1 MTFALLLS
9 FLALQRIAL
18 AKLTVEMMEEAR
30 TELKSGKNSTSDL
43 PNFIVIFPDDM
54 GWNDAYY
61 NEGLTPYET
70 KNMDLLAAYGTKL
83 TTYYSAPGCV
93 AARCAMLTG
102 RNTLRNGCH
111 EAAGDTYWGLNLNE
125 VLIPEVLK
133 SSGYHSVLYGKW
145 HLGYYSWQHHP
156 MLRGFDEFQGFLGGG
171 VGHYDHCDNGV
182 YDWWNGTNINTG
194 AMGTYQPFIVQDLMY
209 DLIQKRSEGSLK
221 KPFFAML
228 PMLLPHP
235 DYEAPKNYSDQFAD
249 DWGEESSMSMWLSE
263 LAVLDDLVG
272 NMFEYCYEAGILDNT
287 YIIFAGDH
295 SAENFSP
302 EDVPYS
308 RSYPF
313 YGSKGQIW
321 DGGIRTPAFIYN
333 PSMSGMDITS
343 PTSVSDWLPTIAE
356 LAGVASCNLPYL
368 DGISLVTVWEDDLE
382 SNDERMLLVNV
393 DPDCGGCDGRRR
405 IEERLQRVEGEWKL
419 RRQDED
425 KEDRNS
431 GSNEHS
437 SEGDR
442 ESGEKED
449 HDNGPTA
456 AIRYKDFK
464 LLVNCVDWD
473 GGINGDVY
481 FFNLSENVNES
492 AATNYWDD
500 GFADDDMEEV
510 FWMML
515 TELQAYA
522 EDGYPNCP
530 EWNEGVYCPDCENEC
545 STSQVDGYDTV
556 RPWANCS
563 LVYVGG
569 GLERHYVDEDYAWEC
584 SSYCTD
590 AYEGDI
596 PEGVSYNR
604 AEGSNTYAPTATQSI
619 ETTEEPTL
627 EPTADI
633 YETTEEPT
641 LEPTITFEPTPKVT
655 TETLNTTLEPTTET
669 LNTTLEPTTETTNLN
684 IEHQDNNGGK
694 TTTIIASTVG
704 VSFFAVAILALCVK
718 NRSSYKRVESTS
730 FKDLQLSNKKPLPNC
745 QGPKE
750 KHSLISQTD
759 GRLPESKELYGAIPT
774 NLIPVDYLKRK
785 SSEDDH
791 SAKRGMTV
799 D

>member
-1 MTFALLLS
+1 MTFAFLLF
-9 FLALQRIAL
+9 FLAPQRIAL
-18 AKLTVEMMEEAR
+18 AKLTVKVMEEAR
-30 TELKSGKNSTSDL
+30 TEVRASKNSASDL

-93 AARCAMLTG
+93 AARCAILTG

-111 EAAGDTYWGLNLNE
+111 EAAGDTYWALNLNE
-125 VLIPEVLK
+125 VLIPEILK
-133 SSGYHSVLYGKW
+133 SSDYHSVLYGKW

-171 VGHYDHCDNGV
+171 VGHYDHFENGL

-194 AMGTYQPFIVQDLMY
+194 AMGTYQPFIVQDLMHE
-209 DLIQKRSEGSLK
+209 LIQKRSEGSLK

-235 DYEAPKNYSDQFAD
+235 EYEAPKNYSDQFAD

-295 SAENFSP
+295 SGENFSP

-333 PSMSGMDITS
+333 PSMSGLEITS
-343 PTSVSDWLPTIAE
+343 PTSVADWLPTIAE
-356 LAGVASCNLPYL
+356 LADVASCNLPYL
-368 DGISLVTVWEDDLE
+368 DGISLVTLWEDDLE

-405 IEERLQRVEGEWKL
+405 IEERLHRVEGGRKV
-419 RRQDED
+419 RRRDED
-425 KEDRNS
+425 MDDQNDNSADRD
-431 GSNEHS
+431 GE
-437 SEGDR
+437 SE
-442 ESGEKED
+442 EKDD
-449 HDNGPTA
+449 HDHGPTA
-456 AIRYKDFK
+456 AIRYRDYK
-464 LLVNCVDWD
+464 LLVSCVDWD
-473 GGINGDVY
+473 GGINGNVY
-481 FFNLSENVNES
+481 FFNLSEDIDES
-492 AATNYWDD
+492 AATNYFAH
-500 GFADDDMEEV
+500 GFNDDDMEEV
-510 FWMML
+510 FWKML
-515 TELQAYA
+515 TKLQAYA

-569 GLERHYVDEDYAWEC
+569 GLERHYLDEDYAWEC

-590 AYEGDI
+590 AYEGEI

-604 AEGSNTYAPTATQSI
+604 AEGSGSCPTFVPTVTPSNQPTFQPTLTPTMLPTFQPSLMP
-619 ETTEEPTL
+619 TPEPTL
-627 EPTADI
+627 EPA
-633 YETTEEPT
+633 EEIF
-641 LEPTITFEPTPKVT
+641 ERTFEPTSKPIR
-655 TETLNTTLEPTTET
+655 ETFE
-669 LNTTLEPTTETTNLN
+669 TTLEPTTETTNLT
-684 IEHQDNNGGK
+684 IEHQDNNKGGK
-694 TTTIIASTVG
+694 TSIIIACTVG
-704 VSFFAVAILALCVK
+704 VSFCAVAILVFWVK
-718 NRSSYKRVESTS
+718 NRSSYKRLDSTTL
-730 FKDLQLSNKKPLPNC
+730 KDLQLTDKMPSRNC
-745 QGPKE
+745 QVPKE
-750 KHSLISQTD
+750 KHSLIRQTD
-759 GRLPESKELYGAIPT
+759 GRLTESKELYGAIPT
-774 NLIPVDYLKRK
+774 SLYPVDYIKRN
-785 SSEDDH
+785 SSQDSH
-791 SAKRGMTV
+791 SVRRGETV